1 MSGSPLSVEDQRLA
15 QRLADGGLWPLLQR
29 GWYEAGTFT
38 PTFQGSGTA
47 GTFTYVAQRGVYRRF
62 GDTVHWMAQVA
73 ISAIT
78 VAPTGN
84 MTIAGLPFTAGN
96 GGVSGSSF
104 AVTFGVISNVDYP
117 AGRLEITGIVQSGQ
131 SVIQLFTTADNVA
144 TAAYPAASFTNANAN
159 ILASGWYPL

>member
-1 MSGSPLSVEDQRLA
+1 MLTPEQQSLA
-15 QRLADGGLWPLLQR
+15 QKLADNGLWALLQR

-84 MTIAGLPFTAGN
+84 MRIAGLPFTAGD
-96 GGVSGSSF
+96 GGVANSNWP
-104 AVTFGVISNVDYP
+104 ATLGVVSNIDYP
-117 AGRLEITGIVQSGQ
+117 AGRLEVTAFVQSGQ
-131 SVIQLFTTADNVA
+131 SVIQLFTTADNA
-144 TAAYPAASFTNANAN
+144 ITAAYPAASFTNAAAN
-159 ILASGWYPL
+159 ILAGGWYPL